1 MASRLILYTRK
12 GCSLCDEL
20 LAEARPIA
28 ARYGL
33 TIDSVDIDSDPA
45 LRAEHNTRI
54 PVLLLDGEEIC
65 HHFFDRAALERA
77 LAGVTADG

>member
-1 MASRLILYTRK
+1 MSRLILYTRK
-12 GCSLCDEL
+12 GCGLCDDL

-33 TIDSVDIDSDPA
+33 TIDSVNIDEDQA
-45 LRAEHNTRI
+45 LQARHNTRI

-65 HHFFDRAALERA
+65 HHFLDRAALERA
-77 LAGVTADG
+77 LADVSSHG

>member
-1 MASRLILYTRK
+1 MASRLILYTRE
-12 GCSLCDEL
+12 GCGLCDDL
-20 LAEARPIA
+20 LAEARPVA

-33 TIDSVDIDSDPA
+33 TIESVDIDREPG
-45 LRAEHNTRI
+45 LRAQHNTRI

-77 LAGVTADG
+77 LAGMTSHG